1 MGVFDFD
8 QEDEL
13 SVDVN
18 NGKENKDKTDD
29 ESKAKLGAGI
39 AVDASVQQSIV
50 HAKVKFTRP
59 DYNPQTR
66 KAFYD
71 DGQAHKRAIEN
82 AFSSGE
88 TVRDPY
94 TGAELMAKQ
103 KDAKLKYGKNWQKH
117 AAEADHIDPLS
128 RIVKR
133 NENNKWVTTEDI
145 KDIANQ
151 DDNYQ
156 VMSRSANQNSKSM
169 GKGGSTQS
177 EWAKDGKRM
186 EGMAKHA
193 ENGKSKKEIQQEVEK
208 TGLAAEKRNDIR
220 LKKAAV
226 KNVVTTGHEAGIAG
240 AQNAGITT
248 LTMSGIMNMV
258 SVIKGEKECNEAIED
273 IAKDSGKA
281 AVTGYVMGGGL
292 TVLTQTLP
300 NVTPKLV
307 TALAESNVPG
317 KVITAITVTGDTLK
331 KWGNGEITTQECII
345 QLGDKGLNMATMGYS
360 MVVGQTLIPIPI
372 VGGAIGAMVGSM
384 LTSSYY
390 HKLVDSLKRK
400 ELEHQERKR
409 VIAECEAA
417 KEQIKAFRIE
427 LEKYL
432 EKYLQEFRAYFDE
445 ILSSL
450 ELSYELGDADGVI
463 AGAND
468 IIRKLDGNVQYNTME
483 EFKSFLDSDDV
494 DEF

>member
-18 NGKENKDKTDD
+18 NGKENKDKADN

-39 AVDASVQQSIV
+39 AVDASVQQSIAQ
-50 HAKVKFTRP
+50 AKAEFTRP

-71 DGQAHKRAIEN
+71 DGVAHQRVKDN
-82 AFSSGE
+82 AFSNGK

-94 TGAELMAKQ
+94 TGAELTKRIA
-103 KDAKLKYGKNWQKH
+103 DAKLKYGEDWQKH
-117 AAEADHIDPLS
+117 LAEADHIDPLS
-128 RIVKR
+128 RMVERTK
-133 NENNKWVTTEDI
+133 NSKWLTTENIRDV
-145 KDIANQ
+145 ANQ

-169 GKGGSTQS
+169 GKGGSTQL
-177 EWAKDGKRM
+177 EWANDEQRM
-186 EGMAKHA
+186 EGLAKEQ
-193 ENGKSKKEIQQEVEK
+193 ENGKSKTEIQQKVKK
-208 TGLAAEKRNDIR
+208 TGLEAEIRNNIR
-220 LKKAAV
+220 FKKYEIE
-226 KNVVTTGHEAGIAG
+226 NIVTTGHEAGIAG

-248 LTMSGIMNMV
+248 LTMSGIMNLV

-317 KVITAITVTGDTLK
+317 KVITAVTVTGDTLK

-400 ELEHQERKR
+400 ELEHQERMR

-427 LEKYL
+427 LERYL
-432 EKYLQEFRAYFDE
+432 EKYLQEYRAYFDE

-468 IIRKLDGNVQYNTME
+468 IIRKLDGNVQYNTVE